1 MGEAITFQIFTGK
14 SVGMGKSMAEVLS
27 TARGWRTK
35 AVLETK
41 ATETDRLPTKYLA
54 RNGLAHYQIFFNTVV
69 EQ

>member
-14 SVGMGKSMAEVLS
+14 SVGMGKSMAEGLS

-41 ATETDRLPTKYLA
+41 ATVFIWDGPTAY
-54 RNGLAHYQIFFNTVV
+54 
-69 EQ
+69 